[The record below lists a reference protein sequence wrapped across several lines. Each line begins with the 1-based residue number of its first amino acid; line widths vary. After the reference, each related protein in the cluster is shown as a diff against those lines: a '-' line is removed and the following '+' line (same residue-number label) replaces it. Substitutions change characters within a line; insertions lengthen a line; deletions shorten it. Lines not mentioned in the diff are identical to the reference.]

1 MKDSF
6 HGRKEICAVIWQQQ
20 VRPKYIHRTFEE
32 DHVEGQNLPLLQR
45 LAFGMRMGLGQGIL
59 HVT

>member
-1 MKDSF
+1 MEE
-6 HGRKEICAVIWQQQ
+6 RKSVLFIWQQQ